1 MKLDQILIEK
11 FTILMDFLRRLL
23 RINSVN
29 SCTVIVLYFY
39 FFNISEYDIS
49 YFYFKAEVQKRIAEE
64 RVIAQQQQQRSQIQF
79 VGSSNAQNISKAR
92 HVMQSLAA
100 RAERGSSSS
109 ASVKP
114 TSTTSSSTRTSTSTS
129 GMWIGIFLIKGLY
142 VINFDFLYNQ

>member
-1 MKLDQILIEK
+1 MKLGQISIEK
-11 FTILMDFLRRLL
+11 FTILMDFHRRLL

-29 SCTVIVLYFY
+29 SCTIYCSLFL
-39 FFNISEYDIS
+39 FFNISEYDII
-49 YFYFKAEVQKRIAEE
+49 YFYFKAEVQKKIAEE

-100 RAERGSSSS
+100 RAERS

-114 TSTTSSSTRTSTSTS
+114 TSTTTTNTTSSSTRTSTSAS
-129 GMWIGIFLIKGLY
+129 GM
-142 VINFDFLYNQ
+142 

>member
-1 MKLDQILIEK
+1 MKLVQILIEK
-11 FTILMDFLRRLL
+11 FMILTDFRRKLL
-23 RINSVN
+23 QINSVN
-29 SCTVIVLYFY
+29 SCTVYYSLFL
-39 FFNISEYDIS
+39 FFRSEYDII

-100 RAERGSSSS
+100 RAERGTSSS

-114 TSTTSSSTRTSTSTS
+114 TSTTTTNTSSSSTRTSTSTS
-129 GMWIGIFLIKGLY
+129 GM
-142 VINFDFLYNQ
+142 